1 MQTREFDKPTLNK
14 SARDLWVVVND
25 INISVSLRIYKKIQ
39 KGGYMRKYE
48 LLANYAHNQRDYL
61 EQDIQQLQEN
71 LRYRTVSQVDCLE
84 LIIAQERLTMFVQV
98 MSDIRHI
105 LGQEKP
111 QETGHKFKNAK

>member
-1 MQTREFDKPTLNK
+1 
-14 SARDLWVVVND
+14 
-25 INISVSLRIYKKIQ
+25 
-39 KGGYMRKYE
+39 MRKYE

-111 QETGHKFKNAK
+111 QETGHKFKNGK